1 MNQEYNKKE
10 SKMTPE
16 DIKKIEEIIGYTFEN
31 KELPVQA
38 FTRKAFANENE
49 GAEHNELLE
58 HFGDT
63 VLELAIKRALLR
75 EYAHFEKGR
84 LVSNMNE
91 GQFSSMEDA
100 YVNNAHLAACI
111 DKLGLVPYIRFGKG
125 EEKQNCAEQNKA
137 KSNLFE
143 AIVFVVWVDCEENMD
158 TVTRVVLRMLGLSD
172 QNDI

>member
-1 MNQEYNKKE
+1 MDMNQEDVKRV
-10 SKMTPE
+10 
-16 DIKKIEEIIGYTFEN
+16 EEVEARIGYVFRN
-31 KELPVQA
+31 KYLPLQA
-38 FTRKAFANENE
+38 LTRKAFANENE
-49 GAEHNELLE
+49 GAEHNELPE

-63 VLELAIKRALLR
+63 VLELAIKRELLR
-75 EYAHFEKGR
+75 KYAPFDEKGR

-158 TVTRVVLRMLGLSD
+158 TVTQVVLQMLGLFD